1 MTTAPPENSTA
12 RFAVAPAR
20 AIAAST
26 VKPRS
31 RSSRYRCTM
40 KSE

>member
-1 MTTAPPENSTA
+1 MTTAPPENSTV

-20 AIAAST
+20 EIAAST